1 MNGVHDLGG
10 MHGFGPIEREEEE
23 PVFHEAWEGRVF
35 GMSITAPPEIEPSA
49 GFRYT
54 IERMDPVHYL
64 TSSYYEHWLVVLE
77 TGVVEAGLVT
87 REELAARAAFFHDHA
102 DAIVPRHED
111 PGKID
116 GVLARLHE
124 LQPLHQPV
132 GTAPRFKEGDAVRAR
147 NMHPLGH
154 TRLPRYV
161 RGRRGTIARFHGIQ
175 EFPDTPADGHLTSPQ
190 AVYSVRF
197 VARELWGESGEQRS
211 DVYLD
216 LWDSYLEPD
225 HTPE

>member
-10 MHGFGPIEREEEE
+10 MHGFGPIEREEVE

-35 GMSITAPPEIEPSA
+35 GMSLAAPPELEPSA
-49 GFRYT
+49 GFRHT

-77 TGVVEAGLVT
+77 TGAVEAGIVT
-87 REELAARAAFFHDHA
+87 REELAARAAFFRDHA
-102 DAIVPRHED
+102 DAAVPRHED
-111 PGKID
+111 PGQIE
-116 GVLARLHE
+116 GVLARIHE
-124 LQPLHQPV
+124 PQPLHCPS
-132 GTAPRFKEGDAVRAR
+132 GMAPRFKEGDAVRAR
-147 NMHPLGH
+147 NVHPRGH

-161 RGRRGTIARFHGIQ
+161 RGKRGIIARLHGIH
-175 EFPDTPADGHLTSPQ
+175 EFPDTPADGIKTPPQ

-197 VARELWGESGEQRS
+197 AARELWGESGEEPS

-216 LWDSYLEPD
+216 LWDSYLEPH
-225 HTPE
+225 HTRE

>member
-10 MHGFGPIEREEEE
+10 MHGFGPIVREEEE
-23 PVFHEAWEGRVF
+23 PAFHQAWEGRVF
-35 GMSITAPPEIEPSA
+35 GMTLALSLRR
-49 GFRYT
+49 GHRLRYT
-54 IERMDPVHYL
+54 IESMDPVHYL
-64 TSSYYEHWLVVLE
+64 TSSYYERWLVALE
-77 TGVVEAGLVT
+77 TGAVEAGIVT
-87 REELAARAAFFHDHA
+87 REELADRAAFFRDHV
-102 DAIVPRHED
+102 DAGVPRHED

-124 LQPLHQPV
+124 PQPPHQPG
-132 GTAPRFKEGDAVRAR
+132 GTAPRFKVGDAVRAR
-147 NMHPLGH
+147 NVHPLGY

-161 RGRRGTIARFHGIQ
+161 RGRRGTIARLYGIH
-175 EFPDTPADGHLTSPQ
+175 EFPDTAAEGIETPPQ

-197 VARELWGESGEQRS
+197 AARELWGESGEQRS

>member
-1 MNGVHDLGG
+1 MNGIHDLGG
-10 MHGFGPIEREEEE
+10 MHGFGAIGCEEDE

-35 GMSITAPPEIEPSA
+35 GMSLVAPPEIAPIA
-49 GFRYT
+49 GFRHT

-77 TGVVEAGLVT
+77 TGVVEAGIVT
-87 REELAARAAFFHDHA
+87 REELAARAAFFRDHA
-102 DAIVPRHED
+102 AAAVPRRED
-111 PGKID
+111 PEQID
-116 GVLARLHE
+116 GVLARMHE
-124 LQPLHQPV
+124 PQPLHRPS
-132 GTAPRFKEGDAVRAR
+132 GMAPRFNKGDPVRAR
-147 NMHPLGH
+147 NVHPTGH

-161 RGRRGTIARFHGIQ
+161 RGRRGIIARLRSIHD
-175 EFPDTPADGHLTSPQ
+175 FPDTPADGIRTPPQ

-197 VARELWGESGEQRS
+197 AARELWGESGEERS

-225 HTPE
+225 HNQE

>member
-1 MNGVHDLGG
+1 MNGIHDLGG
-10 MHGFGPIEREEEE
+10 MHGFGPIVREEEE

-35 GMSITAPPEIEPSA
+35 GLASAAPPEAVPGT
-49 GFRYT
+49 GFRHT
-54 IERMDPVHYL
+54 IERMDPVQYL

-87 REELAARAAFFHDHA
+87 REELAARAAFFRDHA
-102 DAIVPRHED
+102 DAAMPRRED
-111 PGKID
+111 PEQAGAI
-116 GVLARLHE
+116 LASFHQ
-124 LQPLHQPV
+124 LQPPDRP
-132 GTAPRFKEGDAVRAR
+132 GGAAPRFKPGDGVRAR
-147 NMHPLGH
+147 NIHPQGH

-161 RGRRGTIARFHGIQ
+161 RGRRGIIVRLYGIHD
-175 EFPDTPADGHLTSPQ
+175 FPDTPAAGSTTPPQ

-197 VARELWGESGEQRS
+197 AARELWGESGDQRS

-225 HTPE
+225 RSPD